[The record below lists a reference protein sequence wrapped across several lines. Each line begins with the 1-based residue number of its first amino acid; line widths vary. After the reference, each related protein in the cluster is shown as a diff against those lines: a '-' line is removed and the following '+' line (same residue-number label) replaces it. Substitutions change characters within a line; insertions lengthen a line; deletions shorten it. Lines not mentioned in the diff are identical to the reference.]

1 MMAYHDAKTRAIHK
15 SPVRNN
21 WYYYFMDY
29 HRRTIRLKQYDY
41 SENGYYFVTICT
53 QNRIN
58 IFGEIENNQMVLNK
72 NGLILKIW
80 LLNLSNRFDM
90 TIDEYQI
97 MPNHIHLIIRI
108 VGANHDS
115 PKTNDEPGNR
125 AIRES
130 NIRAIRESP
139 LQKKRSELSKIIGY
153 LKMNVSKEIGLKIW
167 QRNYYERIIRNE
179 KEYLKI
185 KEYIKSNPTMWGRD
199 RNNPNKT
206 PLLHRINRCR
216 VFR

>member
-1 MMAYHDAKTRAIHK
+1 
-15 SPVRNN
+15 
-21 WYYYFMDY
+21 MDY
-29 HRRTIRLKQYDY
+29 HRRSVRLKQYDY
-41 SENGYYFVTICT
+41 SNNGYYFITICT

-58 IFGEIENNQMVLNK
+58 VFGEIENNQMILNK

-80 LLNLSNRFDM
+80 LLNLINRFGII
-90 TIDEYQI
+90 IDEYQI
-97 MPNHIHLIIRI
+97 MPNHIHFIIKI

-115 PKTNDEPGNR
+115 PKKNDEL
-125 AIRES
+125 

-139 LQKKRSELSKIIGY
+139 LHQRSMLSKIIGY

-185 KEYIKSNPTMWGRD
+185 KEYIKLNPKMWGRD
-199 RNNPNKT
+199 RNNLNKT
-206 PLLHRINRCR
+206 PL
-216 VFR
+216 